1 MYCLGER
8 RSAIFSPRA
17 SRSRSRWRICSRS
30 SATDFIR
37 LESVSVASS
46 GMASVST
53 VAIAA
58 TAENTIA
65 SRRGLETASIRM
77 SSMASHQKSKLII
90 LRMTITPMNIQI
102 AEAASIMRPSD
113 SVHSSSM

>member
-8 RSAIFSPRA
+8 RNATFSPRE

-37 LESVSVASS
+37 WHSESVTKS
-46 GMASVST
+46 GMASVIT

-58 TAENTIA
+58 TAANNIA
-65 SRRGLETASIRM
+65 SRRGLETASIRI
-77 SSMASHQKSKLII
+77 SNMAPHGS
-90 LRMTITPMNIQI
+90 R
-102 AEAASIMRPSD
+102 A
-113 SVHSSSM
+113 